1 MRITDFVIRN
11 PTDGTVIE
19 FLKNSATQNEEYI
32 NSRSNNNYGYVSL
45 FFAIWLIVFVIF
57 EISLALI
64 NKEETPLL
72 EDRSDH
78 SGPHNDA

>member
-1 MRITDFVIRN
+1 MRIVDYVTRN

-19 FLKNSATQNEEYI
+19 YLKKSATQNEEYI
-32 NSRSNNNYGYVSL
+32 NARTSNNYGYVSL
-45 FFAIWLIVFVIF
+45 FFAKWLIVFVIF

-64 NKEETPLL
+64 NKEEIPLL
-72 EDRSDH
+72 EERSDH